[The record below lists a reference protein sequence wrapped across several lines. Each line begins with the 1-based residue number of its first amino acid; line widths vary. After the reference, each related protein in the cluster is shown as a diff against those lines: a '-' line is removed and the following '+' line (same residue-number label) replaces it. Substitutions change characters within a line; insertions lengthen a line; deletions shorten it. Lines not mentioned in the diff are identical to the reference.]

1 MIIYAPQAP
10 AAAAPVATASAHH
23 AVSGRTFQ
31 STATGGNPP
40 TDSLLMVVVGDSLE
54 LQTEKQAVLEQFN
67 WSSEK
72 LNREFI
78 RLEQKALA
86 RKATQD
92 ELERYGAM
100 KQDRNSGIFADRY
113 LRDYAEIQ
121 RLRKLSEK
129 LAEVERYL
137 RPRSI

>member
-1 MIIYAPQAP
+1 MIVYVPQAP
-10 AAAAPVATASAHH
+10 SAAAPVATASAHH

-31 STATGGNPP
+31 GTASGGTPP
-40 TDSLLMVVVGDSLE
+40 TDSLLVVDIGDSLDP
-54 LQTEKQAVLEQFN
+54 QPEKQAVLEHFN
-67 WSSEK
+67 WSNET

-78 RLEQKALA
+78 RLEQKVLA

-129 LAEVERYL
+129 LAEVQRYL
-137 RPRSI
+137 RPVSI